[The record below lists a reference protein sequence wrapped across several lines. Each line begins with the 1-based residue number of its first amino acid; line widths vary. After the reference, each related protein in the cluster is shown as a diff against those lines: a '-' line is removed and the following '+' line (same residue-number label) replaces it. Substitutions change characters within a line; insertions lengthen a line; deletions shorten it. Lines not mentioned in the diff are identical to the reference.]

1 MITSD
6 HVRELLADPDEDLV
20 LVVVEGRAHVVP
32 RPELGTGRYGGGLEV
47 ASAAD
52 LADLVPVPEG
62 AREGGD
68 EELRQVAAALEAEVN
83 RLGG

>member
-52 LADLVPVPEG
+52 LVPVPEG